1 MKLIKTAIAAAF
13 TAVTLVATG
22 VSAQD
27 KTEIVIATEGAFPPY
42 NLTRPDGTLDGYDIE
57 LGKNLCERM
66 KIKCTFVA
74 QAFDGIIPAL
84 NAGKFDAIM
93 AGMSATD
100 KRKEVIDFSISY
112 GTTGQSFG
120 VLKDS
125 PLAKLPLHDQLF
137 SLTSNEAGA
146 RKAIEEM
153 KPLLQG
159 KTIGVQTAT
168 IGARF
173 VEEYMKG
180 FMQVREY
187 KTTEQHDLDLVAGR
201 VDIVMASMGYLI
213 TAVKKPTNADM
224 TIAGPRFQGGFL
236 GAGSSVGLRKTD
248 TALKAKFDEAIAA
261 AKADGTTKT
270 LSTKWFGFDMT
281 PQ

>member
-13 TAVTLVATG
+13 TVVTLMATG
-22 VSAQD
+22 AAAQD

-100 KRKEVIDFSISY
+100 KRKEVIDFSMSY
-112 GTTGQSFG
+112 GSTGQAFAT
-120 VLKDS
+120 LKGGALEKMPMKDE
-125 PLAKLPLHDQLF
+125 LF
-137 SLTSNEAGA
+137 SLASNEAGA
-146 RKAIEEM
+146 RKAVEQL

-159 KTIGVQTAT
+159 KTVGVQTAS
-168 IGARF
+168 IAARF
-173 VEEYMKG
+173 MDEYLKG
-180 FMQVREY
+180 VVQVREY
-187 KTTEQHDLDLVAGR
+187 KTTEQHDMDLVAGR
-201 VDIVMASMGYLI
+201 VDVVMASMGYLM
-213 TAVKKPTNADM
+213 TAVAKPTNSDM
-224 TIAGPRFQGGFL
+224 TIVGPRFQGGFL

-261 AKADGTTKT
+261 AKADGTTKK

>member
-1 MKLIKTAIAAAF
+1 MKLIKTAVAAAV
-13 TAVTLVATG
+13 TAVTLLATG
-22 VSAQD
+22 AGAQD

-100 KRKEVIDFSISY
+100 KRKEVIDFSMSY
-112 GTTGQSFG
+112 GSTGQSFAT
-120 VLKDS
+120 LKDS
-125 PLAKLPLHDQLF
+125 PLAKMPMKDDLF
-137 SLTSNEAGA
+137 SLASNETGA
-146 RKAIEEM
+146 RKAVEEL

-159 KTIGVQTAT
+159 KTIGVQTAS
-168 IGARF
+168 IAARF
-173 VEEYMKG
+173 VDEYLKG
-180 FMQVREY
+180 VVQVREY
-187 KTTEQHDLDLVAGR
+187 KTTEQHDLDLVSGR
-201 VDIVMASMGYLI
+201 VDMVMASMGYLM
-213 TAVKKPTNADM
+213 TAVQKPTNSDM

-261 AKADGTTKT
+261 AKADGTTKK
-270 LSTKWFGFDMT
+270 LSMKWFGFDMT